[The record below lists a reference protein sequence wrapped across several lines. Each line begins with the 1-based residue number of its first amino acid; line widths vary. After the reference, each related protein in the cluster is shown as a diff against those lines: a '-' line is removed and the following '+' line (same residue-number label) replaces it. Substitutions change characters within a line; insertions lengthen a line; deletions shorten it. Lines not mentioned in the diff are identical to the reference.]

1 MKKWMSMLL
10 AIVLLLG
17 TFTAAKAAGND
28 TIDYNWKQGDARW
41 KKVTTGI
48 EWRAGCA
55 VTAIAIQIARS
66 GLVSVD
72 ETAGNYDA
80 SEKTGFNPGTFAKAW
95 LAKGG
100 LTSGASV
107 SWGTVENVV
116 AGFKQTTDSR
126 FRKPKGA
133 FTYFPAVKSGSKS
146 AKQVVVDS
154 ITSLYQ
160 GGYAIIIEGPGSTF
174 TAKLRKRHYVPVVA
188 ADGKNVWIIDPID
201 GKKKSLFDVQPGG
214 SGTRWTTENLE
225 ICGSPK
231 DYACCVLY
239 KADPKKMLPAKEA
252 AKSKFTLSGEQ
263 SPSGDYPLGEKF
275 YFKGMISS
283 AYAIKSVYGGIFDA
297 SGREV
302 QVKSYTPNTTTFDIA
317 KTLDYMIR
325 MAKLPVGDYVYAV
338 CAEDTK
344 GYNEMVIQRD
354 FTIVEQKAAQ
364 PATTATP
371 GTTDAPATSNQESAT
386 PAPSA
391 TPESTPAQA
400 TAAPT
405 PTATPYE
412 TLKVTVSGEDSPS
425 GSYAAGTKFY
435 FKGILNANKVMESVY
450 GGIFSSDGK
459 EVQCATYPCNGTTFD
474 IYKTFD
480 RMIRMGKLPVGD
492 YIYVIYA
499 IDTDGL
505 ASEVIVS
512 TFQIV

>member
-1 MKKWMSMLL
+1 MKKMMSILI
-10 AIVLLLG
+10 AAVLLFG
-17 TFTAAKAAGND
+17 TFTAAQAAGND
-28 TIDYNWKQGDARW
+28 TIDYNWAQGDARW
-41 KKVTTGI
+41 KKVTSGI
-48 EWRAGCA
+48 SWSKACA
-55 VTAIAIQIARS
+55 VTSIAIQIARS
-66 GLVSVD
+66 GLVYVD
-72 ETAGNYDA
+72 ESAESFNV
-80 SEKTGFNPGTFAKAW
+80 SKKEGFNPGTFAKSW
-95 LAKGG
+95 LSKKG
-100 LTSGASV
+100 LTSSASV
-107 SWGTVENVV
+107 TWGTVNGVV

-133 FTYFPAVKSGSKS
+133 FTYFPAVKNGSKS

-154 ITSLYQ
+154 ITSLYK

-174 TAKLRKRHYVPVVA
+174 TANLRKRHYVPVVA

-214 SGTRWTTENLE
+214 SGTRWTPENLD

-239 KADPKKMLPAKEA
+239 WADPEEMLTTKEA
-252 AKSKFTLSGEQ
+252 AESKFTLSGEQ
-263 SPSGDYPLGEKF
+263 SPSGDYLLGEKF

-283 AYAIKSVYGGIFDA
+283 AHAIKSVYGGIFDA

-302 QVKSYTPNTTTFDIA
+302 QVKSYAPNTTTFDIA
-317 KTLDYMIR
+317 KTLDFMIR
-325 MAKLPVGDYVYAV
+325 MTKLPVGEYVYAV
-338 CAEDTK
+338 FAEDTK
-344 GYNEMVIQRD
+344 GYNEMVIQRE
-354 FTIVEQKAAQ
+354 FKIVEQKAAQ
-364 PATTATP
+364 PTATATP
-371 GTTDAPATSNQESAT
+371 GTTDAPATSNPQSAT
-386 PAPSA
+386 PAPAA
-391 TPESTPAQA
+391 TPEPTPAQA
-400 TAAPT
+400 TTVPM

-435 FKGILNANKVMESVY
+435 FKGILNANKVMGSVY
-450 GGIFSSDGK
+450 GGIFSIDGK

-492 YIYVIYA
+492 YIYAIYA
-499 IDTDGL
+499 IDMDGL